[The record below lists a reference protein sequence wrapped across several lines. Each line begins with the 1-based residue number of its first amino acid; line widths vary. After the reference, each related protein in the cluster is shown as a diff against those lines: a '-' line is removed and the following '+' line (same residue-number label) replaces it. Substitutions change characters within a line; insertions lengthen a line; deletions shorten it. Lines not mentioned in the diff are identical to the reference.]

1 MNIFKVSMT
10 RIRKI
15 SNVDFVE
22 PLNIVRIALSTS
34 SNGPAAINEC
44 CNWFRKRIEE
54 LNSEK
59 HQLMNYHQ
67 EQVLPTSFELLF
79 FFEF

>member
-1 MNIFKVSMT
+1 MT
-10 RIRKI
+10 RIRKMFNI
-15 SNVDFVE
+15 EFVE
-22 PLNIVRIALSTS
+22 PLNNVHVAVSTS

-59 HQLMNYHQ
+59 HQLVNYHQ

>member
-1 MNIFKVSMT
+1 MT

-15 SNVDFVE
+15 FNVEFVE
-22 PLNIVRIALSTS
+22 PLNNIRIALSTS

-59 HQLMNYHQ
+59 HQLINYHQ
-67 EQVLPTSFELLF
+67 EQVLPTSFDLLF
-79 FFEF
+79 FSEF